1 MSQEKTEKAT
11 PRRREKAREEGQ
23 VAKSNDLNSALTL
36 FTGMLLLNFM
46 MGNALAKLQ
55 LILKTTLNFQF
66 GLQITTQT
74 IVPLLT
80 NYIIQVFYL
89 IAPFLGGAALIG
101 ALASFLQVG
110 LYFNPKLL
118 KPKFSKLNP
127 LKGLKNL
134 FSLRSVIELLKAL
147 FKIGVITLVAY
158 LVVRGQLDS
167 FYTYP
172 FISLNEAIASIGQ
185 LIFTLG
191 LTISISLLALGIADY
206 IYQKYEF
213 EKSIKMSK
221 QEVKQEWK
229 DIEGDPQII
238 NKRKQRMRQMAM
250 NRMIQAV
257 PQADV
262 IITNPTHI
270 AVAIQYDIEEM
281 EAPLVLAIG
290 EDNIAQKIRQLAEE
304 HRIEIVEN
312 KPLARALY
320 ETAEVGQTIPVELY
334 QAVAEVLAFVYRLQK
349 RKI

>member
-11 PRRREKAREEGQ
+11 PKRRQKAREEGQ

-36 FTGMLLLNFM
+36 FTGILLLNFM
-46 MGNALAKLQ
+46 MGNTLNQLQ
-55 LILKTTLNFQF
+55 LMLKSTLNFQF
-66 GLQITTQT
+66 GLEVTSQT
-74 IVPLLT
+74 IVPLLAH
-80 NYIIQVFYL
+80 YIVQVLYL
-89 IAPFLGGAALIG
+89 IAPFLGGAAVVG

-118 KPKFSKLNP
+118 QPKISKINP
-127 LKGLKNL
+127 MKGLKNL

-147 FKIGVITLVAY
+147 FKIGVISLVAY
-158 LVVRGQLDS
+158 LVIKGKLDS

-172 FISLNEAIASIGQ
+172 FIALNEAISSIGQ
-185 LIFTLG
+185 LIFLLG

-238 NKRKQRMRQMAM
+238 SKRKQRMRQMAM
-250 NRMIQAV
+250 NRMMQAV
-257 PQADV
+257 PEADV

-270 AVAIQYDIEEM
+270 AVAIQYDIEQM
-281 EAPLVLAIG
+281 EAPVVLAMG
-290 EDNIAQKIRQLAEE
+290 EDNIAEKIRQLAKE
-304 HRIEIVEN
+304 HQIEIVEN

-320 ETAEVGQTIPVELY
+320 ETAEVGQIIPVELY